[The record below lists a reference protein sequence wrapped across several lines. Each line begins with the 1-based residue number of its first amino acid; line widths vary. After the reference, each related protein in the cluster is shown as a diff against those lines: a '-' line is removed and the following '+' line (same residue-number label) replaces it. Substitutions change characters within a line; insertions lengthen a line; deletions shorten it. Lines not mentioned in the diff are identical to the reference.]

1 MKGPF
6 IAYIDTEEGTGFGK
20 KEIILRGTT
29 ENVEAFFRRLVLIRT
44 IVLLCVN
51 TFFLSFI
58 TIAVCIRNRNQS
70 HHRQSDE
77 GQQQNRQEG
86 ESAAVANTTTT
97 RNTDSDHTDSHIH
110 SETKIILIH
119 SLCYFLAM
127 LITDILPR
135 MRGIHPRLG
144 EEVWID
150 KLYYFFLPLQ
160 GFFNFLIF
168 VGSKIAWFRMVQPD
182 LTVVKAL
189 NQMFCNPKPD
199 PVVMTSLDIVE
210 NDRQKEAE
218 RIRMIELREAQRIDD
233 ESSKTPSRANTN
245 DENVEFVTRD
255 NIVDRHGMRR
265 VGQFTSKNTTG
276 VDNSLILVDAAG
288 PTARNVG
295 DQGLNETGLLKEDKL
310 LISTDDDDIESIHN
324 NTTSNQNTVINECTG
339 SNNVAATSNHSPS
352 RIDNRTYMAH
362 NVMIAYPKSSQDSWS
377 NSLGG
382 FTNIAE
388 EC

>member
-6 IAYIDTEEGTGFGK
+6 IAYIDTEEGL

-29 ENVEAFFRRLVLIRT
+29 GNSKAFFGTTENTKAFFRRLILIRT
-44 IVLLCVN
+44 IVLVCLN

-58 TIAVCIRNRNQS
+58 TIAVCIRNRNPS

-110 SETKIILIH
+110 SETKIIFIH

-144 EEVWID
+144 GEVWID

-168 VGSKIAWFRMVQPD
+168 VGSKILWFRMVQPD

-199 PVVMTSLDIVE
+199 PVVMTSLDMVE
-210 NDRQKEAE
+210 KDRQKEAE

-255 NIVDRHGMRR
+255 NIDRHGMRR
-265 VGQFTSKNTTG
+265 VGQFMSTNTTG

-324 NTTSNQNTVINECTG
+324 NTTSNQNTGINECTG

-352 RIDNRTYMAH
+352 RIDNRTHMA
-362 NVMIAYPKSSQDSWS
+362 AYPESSQGSFS